1 MEKLYKIE
9 EVAQMLRLS
18 TSCIYK
24 KVESGEIKS
33 LKIGTAV
40 RFTEANI
47 SDYIDKCKKPNH
59 SKSNKTAD
67 KQGKK
72 NDDE

>member
-1 MEKLYKIE
+1 MEKLYKAE

-24 KVESGEIKS
+24 KVESGEIMS

-47 SDYIDKCKKPNH
+47 AEYIDKCKKPIH
-59 SKSNKTAD
+59 SKSNKKAH
-67 KQGKK
+67 KRGKK